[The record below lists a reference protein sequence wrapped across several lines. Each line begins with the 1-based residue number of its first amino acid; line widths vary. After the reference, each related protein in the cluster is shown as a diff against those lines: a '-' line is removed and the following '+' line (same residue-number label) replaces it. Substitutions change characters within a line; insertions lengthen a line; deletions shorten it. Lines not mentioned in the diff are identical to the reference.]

1 MTTTI
6 CDIQNFEVADGHQV
20 GISEVDRTSAKRAR
34 PLQPR
39 RVLIVSYVFPPVGG
53 AGVQRVT
60 KFVKYLSQFGWL
72 PSVLT
77 VANPSV
83 PLQDDS
89 LLADIPPETI
99 IRKARTWEPGYGVKR
114 AVADPDQAKSPG
126 SSWKNRFK
134 QGALR
139 LAKLALQPDPQILW
153 LPNALREGRRLLNE
167 LPHAA
172 ILASGPPF
180 SSFLLA
186 ARLHKLTGLP
196 LILDYRDEW
205 DLSTAYLEHKGNDAL
220 SCFIQKRM
228 QRSVVR
234 NAAALVA
241 TTQASAAALDKVR
254 RQSRSN
260 ATVQCI
266 YNGYD
271 ADDFRAEPA
280 SNASPSESIFRLV
293 YVGTLWNLTSAE
305 ALVAAIQQFCR
316 ETPELASHLEL
327 VVAGRSLPSQDALL
341 DQLKETPCRL
351 ARQEYLAHAQAVGLM
366 RSADA
371 LCVLLADV
379 PGAERVMPA
388 KVFEYLATG
397 RPILTIAPRGEVW
410 QVLQD
415 YPVASCFA
423 PSEAS
428 AISRWLAEQVQCKMR
443 GSNPGRTAWNAARF
457 SRRQQAGELAGM
469 LSDAVDSLFRI
480 KLS

>member
-6 CDIQNFEVADGHQV
+6 CDIETRAATDGMPELRDS
-20 GISEVDRTSAKRAR
+20 ISPSSARAV
-34 PLQPR
+34 QPR

-83 PLQDDS
+83 PLQDPS

-99 IRKARTWEPGYGVKR
+99 IRKAKTSEPGYGVKL
-114 AVADPDQAKSPG
+114 AVADTEQTKSRSG
-126 SSWKNRFK
+126 SWKGMLK
-134 QGALR
+134 QAGLR

-153 LPNALREGRRLLNE
+153 LPHALREGRRLLAE
-167 LPHAA
+167 VPHAA

-205 DLSTAYLEHKGNDAL
+205 NLSTAYLEHKGNDAL
-220 SCFIQKRM
+220 SRFVQERM

-234 NAAALVA
+234 SATALVA
-241 TTQASAAALDKVR
+241 TTQASANALEEIR
-254 RQSRSN
+254 RQSGGKAPVR
-260 ATVQCI
+260 CI

-280 SNASPSESIFRLV
+280 PSTSTSDSIFRLV

-305 ALVAAIQQFCR
+305 ALVAAIKQFCR
-316 ETPELASHLEL
+316 EAPKLAARLEL
-327 VVAGRSLPSQDALL
+327 VVAGRSMPTQNMLL

-351 ARQEYLAHAQAVGLM
+351 VRHEYLAHAQAVSLM
-366 RSADA
+366 CSADA

-415 YPVASCFA
+415 YPAAACFA

-428 AISRWLAEQVQCKMR
+428 AVSRWLADQVQRKML
-443 GSNPGRTAWNAARF
+443 GPIPGCSAWNAARF
-457 SRRQQAGELAGM
+457 SRRQQAGELAG
-469 LSDAVDSLFRI
+469 LLTDAVDAHRDS
-480 KLS
+480 